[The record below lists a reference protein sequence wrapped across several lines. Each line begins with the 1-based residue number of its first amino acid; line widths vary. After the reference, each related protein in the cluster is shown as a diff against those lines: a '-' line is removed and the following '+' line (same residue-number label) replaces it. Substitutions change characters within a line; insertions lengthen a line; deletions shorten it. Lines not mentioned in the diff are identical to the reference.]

1 MPARASVWMQSPAHM
16 DRSAARHLMTRFFGR
31 STRVRARAGDLA
43 RQLASLAGGKC
54 IKLI

>member
-16 DRSAARHLMTRFFGR
+16 DESAARHLMTRFFGR

-43 RQLASLAGGKC
+43 RQLASLAGRKC